1 MAIEIWWY
9 FIQINFYTVES
20 NIRRESNS
28 ILSGVNIVVINEKRV
43 DYITQY
49 VCEILILS
57 QNKGIKIKIS
67 LLLQNQEHHRVHF
80 VDMWSNKRG
89 LIKSWCTTTKK
100 KRSSSYKLYDSGIK
114 ISMPKIPWWFFIQG
128 YCWVI
133 KRWHQA

>member
-80 VDMWSNKRG
+80 VDM
-89 LIKSWCTTTKK
+89 
-100 KRSSSYKLYDSGIK
+100 
-114 ISMPKIPWWFFIQG
+114 
-128 YCWVI
+128 
-133 KRWHQA
+133 